1 LSIKTVIGINI
12 AGKYIICYFTGNI
25 IDYIYENFIICRE
38 TIMRKKKYS
47 SEIGIN
53 GLNSIS
59 NLEADVMKIVWEK
72 QEVTVREVH
81 ESMLKKEIA
90 VKDSGFTPYTTVM
103 STMTHL
109 AERGVLSQKRVGKT
123 FIYTAAMDK
132 EELSGSLI
140 KTVANTL
147 LEGSSRQLIFK
158 FLSGAQRLSNESVE
172 KLIEKLDEKK

>member
-1 LSIKTVIGINI
+1 
-12 AGKYIICYFTGNI
+12 
-25 IDYIYENFIICRE
+25 
-38 TIMRKKKYS
+38 
-47 SEIGIN
+47 
-53 GLNSIS
+53 
-59 NLEADVMKIVWEK
+59 
-72 QEVTVREVH
+72 
-81 ESMLKKEIA
+81 
-90 VKDSGFTPYTTVM
+90 VM